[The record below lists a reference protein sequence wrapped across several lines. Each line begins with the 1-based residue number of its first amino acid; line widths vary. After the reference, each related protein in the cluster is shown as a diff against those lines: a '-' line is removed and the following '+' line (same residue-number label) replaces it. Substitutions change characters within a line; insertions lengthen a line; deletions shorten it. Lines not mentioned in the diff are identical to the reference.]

1 MIVVLTG
8 LAAITSLVTCDVFRV
23 LHPDK
28 PLSRAAVYVTAALLS
43 VVVVSVV
50 AQLVRLL

>member
-1 MIVVLTG
+1 MIIVLTG

-23 LHPDK
+23 LHPEK
-28 PLSRAAVYVTAALLS
+28 PLPRAVFYATAALLS
-43 VVVVSVV
+43 IVVVSLV

>member
-23 LHPDK
+23 LHPEK
-28 PLSRAAVYVTAALLS
+28 PLPRAVFYATAALLS
-43 VVVVSVV
+43 IVVVSLV